1 MIVVPAE
8 LISSNG
14 DSQSIVKISL
24 DSEFVEVVWVV
35 VEVEVEVAVEVEVV
49 VVGVEVDLVVVE
61 ESGTFSEKHCD
72 IYI

>member
-1 MIVVPAE
+1 MIVVPVE

-24 DSEFVEVVWVV
+24 DSEFVEVVCVV
-35 VEVEVEVAVEVEVV
+35 VVEVEVV
-49 VVGVEVDLVVVE
+49 VVRVEVDLVVVE